1 MAKIRLNYGEKL
13 QIADKTYRVITDG
26 LDVPQV
32 LGKLTFRGIVV
43 AINSS
48 IQHQTL
54 FFTIADMSESEIEE
68 LGIKYREEIEL
79 EDIQTKPNVPLLTDI
94 FIS

>member
-1 MAKIRLNYGEKL
+1 MAKIGLNYGEKL

-26 LDVPQV
+26 LDVLQV

-79 EDIQTKPNVPLLTDI
+79 EDIQTKPNVPLLTNI

>member
-1 MAKIRLNYGEKL
+1 MAKIGLNYGEKL

-26 LDVPQV
+26 LDVLQV

>member
-1 MAKIRLNYGEKL
+1 MAKIGLNYGEKL

-26 LDVPQV
+26 LDVLQV

-94 FIS
+94 FIY